1 MLIVI
6 CIELVTG
13 LFTGG
18 LLGNG
23 LPFWP
28 DIVLASFIGNLVN
41 FIIGAFVGYIGYKT
55 ACNSGILYRYVYG
68 NAGAYIPVV
77 FISILL
83 IGWQGIVVGA
93 FGATWTTALHPELPV
108 SEIFSS
114 TTFYIAA
121 VFAGILYTATT
132 YFGVKGLEKVSI
144 PSVAVLVFVGLYA
157 IYLNIQ
163 QAGGLSNFQALSAEL
178 AAKNPLTMVQAI
190 NLVIGSWIVGAVV
203 MPEYTR
209 FAKKTWV
216 AIAIPFIVLIFAQWF
231 LQIVGAL
238 GGIVSGDFMFTTYL
252 MDQGMIIAW
261 IGIIGMSLALW
272 TTGDANLYLPVIQ
285 TSSIFKRPQHVTTVI
300 CGTLGTIL
308 GLGLYQ
314 NFMEWINLLASI
326 VPPLIGPVIVEYYFV
341 NREKFHTGHLDNIS
355 KWNPAA
361 FIAYILGAAST
372 FYSPD
377 WGTPS
382 LIGLLVSML
391 VYLILRMSLK
401 TKV

>member
-1 MLIVI
+1 
-6 CIELVTG
+6 
-13 LFTGG
+13 
-18 LLGNG
+18 
-23 LPFWP
+23 
-28 DIVLASFIGNLVN
+28 
-41 FIIGAFVGYIGYKT
+41 
-55 ACNSGILYRYVYG
+55 
-68 NAGAYIPVV
+68 
-77 FISILL
+77 
-83 IGWQGIVVGA
+83 
-93 FGATWTTALHPELPV
+93 
-108 SEIFSS
+108 
-114 TTFYIAA
+114 
-121 VFAGILYTATT
+121 
-132 YFGVKGLEKVSI
+132 
-144 PSVAVLVFVGLYA
+144 
-157 IYLNIQ
+157 
-163 QAGGLSNFQALSAEL
+163 
-178 AAKNPLTMVQAI
+178 
-190 NLVIGSWIVGAVV
+190 
-203 MPEYTR
+203 
-209 FAKKTWV
+209 
-216 AIAIPFIVLIFAQWF
+216 
-231 LQIVGAL
+231 
-238 GGIVSGDFMFTTYL
+238 
-252 MDQGMIIAW
+252 
-261 IGIIGMSLALW
+261 MSLALW

-391 VYLILRMSLK
+391 VYLILRMNLK